1 MAYAFP
7 INLLFYLAFG
17 KTSLQFKIKTNYT
30 CDNTKILF
38 LFLTQQ
44 YTITVVLS
52 CHYWDIVDTLADFYK
67 DVKKNK
73 LKVDSLFNTAVRL
86 SDSLR
91 LPLLVKDGSPHD
103 CVLCN
108 TLCTQLFYC

>member
-1 MAYAFP
+1 MAYDFP

-52 CHYWDIVDTLADFYK
+52 CHYWDIVDTLADFHK

-91 LPLLVKDGSPHD
+91 LPLLVKDRSSHD